1 MNKRRQSNVPW
12 DDLLSVNDLAKEK
25 RFKPFE

>member
-12 DDLLSVNDLAKEK
+12 DDLLSVNDLAEAQKK
-25 RFKPFE
+25 IQTF